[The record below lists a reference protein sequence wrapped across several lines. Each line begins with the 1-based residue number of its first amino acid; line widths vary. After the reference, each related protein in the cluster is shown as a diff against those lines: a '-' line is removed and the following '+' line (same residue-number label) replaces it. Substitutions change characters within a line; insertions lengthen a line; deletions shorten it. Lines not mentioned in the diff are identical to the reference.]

1 MKAIYYYAIL
11 ICTLLFSACKSDD
24 YILSIDKD
32 DIIVEK
38 SVNINFSCIGH
49 YKQYGKNYHI
59 VKCTATISG
68 YHGDGHL
75 NISTTSSPENYL
87 HMDYSKS
94 FPIQLEGEEANYSFI
109 FDCWS
114 YSDDY
119 HPSANFEVSFP
130 KFTTVV
136 GHSCNYY

>member
-1 MKAIYYYAIL
+1 MKAIYYYSIL

-32 DIIVEK
+32 DIVEK

-49 YKQYGKNYHI
+49 YKQSGRNYHI

-68 YHGDGHL
+68 YHGKGDL
-75 NISTTSSPENYL
+75 NISTTGSTRNDLY
-87 HMDYSKS
+87 MDYSES

-114 YSDDY
+114 PSNAY
-119 HPSANFEVSFP
+119 HPSANFRVSFP

>member
-32 DIIVEK
+32 DIVEK
-38 SVNINFSCIGH
+38 SVNISFSCIGH
-49 YKQYGKNYHI
+49 YKESGTNYHI

-68 YHGDGHL
+68 YHGDGYL
-75 NISTTSSPENYL
+75 NISTTSSPSNTLRLSY
-87 HMDYSKS
+87 DKS
-94 FPIQLEGEEANYSFI
+94 FPIKIKGEEANYSFI
-109 FDCWS
+109 FDC
-114 YSDDY
+114 YSSSRAY